1 MNTSVKITVL
11 VDTESFDEN
20 LAKEHGFS
28 AWIETE
34 GRHIL
39 FDTGQTGGMLV
50 NAERLNIDLKK
61 ADTLVLS
68 HGHFDHTGQIP
79 QFLELNHHARIYC
92 CADLDRT
99 RYSCKIG
106 TAPRSIGMPDAS
118 KKALSSISASRIHEL
133 GTPRYLTPR
142 VGMTGPVPRE
152 SLLEDTGG
160 PFFLDDHRGV
170 DDLIEDDQ
178 SMWFET
184 DKGLLILLGCCHA
197 GLVNTVEYIKQIS
210 GIDKVHGIIGGMHL
224 VNANEERLQYTFDH
238 LKRWKTDKLVPCH
251 CTGQIPVAKMIEA
264 IGSDIVTWG
273 CSGYTVEA

>member
-1 MNTSVKITVL
+1 MSTSVKITVL

-20 LAKEHGFS
+20 LTKEHGFS
-28 AWIETE
+28 AWIEADN
-34 GRHIL
+34 RHIL
-39 FDTGQTGGMLV
+39 FDTGQIGGMLT
-50 NAERLNIDLKK
+50 NAQRLNIDLKQ

-79 QFLELNHHARIYC
+79 AFLALNDTADIYS
-92 CADLDRT
+92 CANLDIT

-106 TAPRSIGMPDAS
+106 TDPRSIGMPEAARQ
-118 KKALSSISASRIHEL
+118 ALSAIPSSRIHEL
-133 GTPRYLTPR
+133 GTPRYLAPGI
-142 VGMTGPVPRE
+142 GMTGPVPRH
-152 SLLEDTGG
+152 SSFEDTGG

-184 DKGLLILLGCCHA
+184 EKGLLILLGCCHA
-197 GLVNTVEYIKQIS
+197 GLVNTVEYIRQIS

-224 VNANEERLQYTFDH
+224 VNADEKRLQYTFDN
-238 LKRWKTDKLVPCH
+238 LKHWKPDVLVPCH
-251 CTGQIPVAKMIEA
+251 CTGQVPVAKMIEA

-273 CSGYTVEA
+273 CSGYTLTA

>member
-11 VDTESFDEN
+11 VDTESFDDN

-39 FDTGQTGGMLV
+39 FDTGQTGGMLT
-50 NAERLNIDLKK
+50 NARRLDIDLNK

-79 QFLELNHHARIYC
+79 SFLALNDHAQIYC
-92 CADLDRT
+92 CNDLDIT

-106 TAPRSIGMPDAS
+106 TEPRSIGMPDAS
-118 KKALSSISASRIHEL
+118 REALSSISPSRIHEID
-133 GTPRYLTPR
+133 TPRYLTTR
-142 VGMTGPVPRE
+142 VGMTGPVPRQ
-152 SLLEDTGG
+152 SILEDTGG
-160 PFFLDDHRGV
+160 PFFLDDHRGTR
-170 DDLIEDDQ
+170 DLIEDDQ

-184 DKGLLILLGCCHA
+184 GKGLLILLGCCHA

-224 VNANEERLQYTFDH
+224 VNANEERLQYTFDNM
-238 LKRWKTDKLVPCH
+238 KRWKPDILIPCH
-251 CTGQIPVAKMIEA
+251 CTGQVPVAKMIEA
-264 IGSDIVTWG
+264 IGNDIVKWG
-273 CSGYTVEA
+273 SSGITIEA

>member
-1 MNTSVKITVL
+1 MSTSVKITVL

-28 AWIETE
+28 AWIDA
-34 GRHIL
+34 GDRHIL
-39 FDTGQTGGMLV
+39 FDTGQIGGMLS
-50 NAERLNIDLKK
+50 NAQRLGIDLKQ

-79 QFLELNHHARIYC
+79 QFLEQNDKAQIYC
-92 CADLDRT
+92 CYNLDIT

-106 TAPRSIGMPDAS
+106 TAPRSIGMPEAS
-118 KKALSSISASRIHEL
+118 RQALASISPSRIHEVN
-133 GTPRYLTPR
+133 TPRYLTPHI
-142 VGMTGPVPRE
+142 GITGPVPRT
-152 SLLEDTGG
+152 SRFEDTGG

-170 DDLIEDDQ
+170 DYLIEDDQ

-224 VNANEERLQYTFDH
+224 VNADETRLQYTFDNM
-238 LKRWKTDKLVPCH
+238 KRWKPDILIPCH
-251 CTGQIPVAKMIEA
+251 CTGATPVARMIEA
-264 IGSDIVTWG
+264 IGSDIVKWG
-273 CSGYTVEA
+273 CSGFTVEA

>member
-79 QFLELNHHARIYC
+79 QFLELNEHAQIYC
-92 CADLDRT
+92 CTDLDRT

-118 KKALSSISASRIHEL
+118 KQALSSISASRIHEL
-133 GTPRYLTPR
+133 GTPRYLTPG

-152 SLLEDTGG
+152 SILEDTGG
-160 PFFLDDHRGV
+160 PFFLDDHRGL

>member
-34 GRHIL
+34 NRHIL
-39 FDTGQTGGMLV
+39 FDTGQIGGMLA
-50 NAERLNIDLKK
+50 NARRLNIDLDK

-79 QFLELNHHARIYC
+79 QFLELNHHANIYC
-92 CADLDRT
+92 CCNADIT

-106 TAPRSIGMPDAS
+106 TAPRSIGMPEAS
-118 KKALSSISASRIHEL
+118 REALSSISAGRIHEL
-133 GTPRYLTPR
+133 DTPRYLTPQI
-142 VGMTGPVPRE
+142 GMTGPVPRN
-152 SLLEDTGG
+152 SILEDTGG
-160 PFFLDDHRGV
+160 PFFLDDHRGT

-184 DKGLLILLGCCHA
+184 EKGLLILLGCCHA
-197 GLVNTVEYIKQIS
+197 GLVNTVEYIRQIS
-210 GIDKVHGIIGGMHL
+210 GIDKIHGIIGGMHL
-224 VNANEERLQYTFDH
+224 VNAGEERLQYTFSH
-238 LKRWKTDKLVPCH
+238 LKSWKPDLLVPCH
-251 CTGQIPVAKMIEA
+251 CTGQVPVAKMIEA
-264 IGSDIVTWG
+264 IGSDIVKWG

>member
-1 MNTSVKITVL
+1 MGKTVKITVL
-11 VDTESFDEN
+11 VDTESFNEN

-28 AWIETE
+28 AWVESE

-39 FDTGQTGGMLV
+39 FDTGQIGGMLE
-50 NAERLNIDLKK
+50 NAQKLGIDLAK

-68 HGHFDHTGQIP
+68 HGHFDHTGQLP
-79 QFLELNHHARIYC
+79 QFLAINDKAEIHC
-92 CADLDRT
+92 CENSDIT

-106 TAPRSIGMPDAS
+106 TAPRSIGMPEAS
-118 KKALSSISASRIHEL
+118 RAALASISPSRIH
-133 GTPRYLTPR
+133 TMNTHRYLAPKI
-142 VGMTGPVPRE
+142 GMTGPVPRL
-152 SLLEDTGG
+152 SPVEDTGG

-197 GLVNTVEYIKQIS
+197 GLVNTVEYIKRIS
-210 GIDKVHGIIGGMHL
+210 GIDKLYGIIGGMHL
-224 VNANEERLQYTFDH
+224 VNADEQRLQYTFENM
-238 LKRWKTDKLVPCH
+238 KRWKPEVLVPCH
-251 CTGQIPVAKMIEA
+251 CTGATPVARMIDA

-273 CSGYTVEA
+273 SSGYTIEV

>member
-251 CTGQIPVAKMIEA
+251 CTGQVPVAKMIEA

>member
-79 QFLELNHHARIYC
+79 QFLELNDHARIYC

-170 DDLIEDDQ
+170 DDLIERATKN
-178 SMWFET
+178 S
-184 DKGLLILLGCCHA
+184 A
-197 GLVNTVEYIKQIS
+197 S
-210 GIDKVHGIIGGMHL
+210 G
-224 VNANEERLQYTFDH
+224 
-238 LKRWKTDKLVPCH
+238 
-251 CTGQIPVAKMIEA
+251 
-264 IGSDIVTWG
+264 DIVLFHNDSKYIVQALPGILAKYQAEGFEVVPVSELLLQGETTIDNTG
-273 CSGYTVEA
+273 RQHQKEPATNTI

>member
-79 QFLELNHHARIYC
+79 QFLELNDHARIYC

-118 KKALSSISASRIHEL
+118 KQALSSIPAGRIHEL

-152 SLLEDTGG
+152 SILEDTGG

-224 VNANEERLQYTFDH
+224 VNANEERLKYTFDH

-251 CTGQIPVAKMIEA
+251 CTGQVPVARMIEA

>member
-39 FDTGQTGGMLV
+39 FDTGQTGGMLE
-50 NAERLNIDLKK
+50 NAKRLGIDLKK

-79 QFLELNHHARIYC
+79 QFLELNDKAVIYC
-92 CADLDRT
+92 CYDLGIT

-106 TAPRSIGMPDAS
+106 TDPRSIGMPEAS
-118 KKALSSISASRIHEL
+118 REALSTISQSRIHEI
-133 GTPRYLTPR
+133 GTPRYLTNR
-142 VGMTGPVPRE
+142 VGMTGPVPRD
-152 SLLEDTGG
+152 SMFEDTGG
-160 PFFLDDHRGV
+160 PFFLDDHRGER
-170 DDLIEDDQ
+170 DLIEDDQ

-197 GLVNTVEYIKQIS
+197 GLVNTVEYIRAIS
-210 GIDKVHGIIGGMHL
+210 GIDRIHGIIGGMHL
-224 VNANEERLQYTFDH
+224 VNADEKRLQYTFDNM
-238 LKRWKTDKLVPCH
+238 KSWKPDILVPCH
-251 CTGQIPVAKMIEA
+251 CTGQVPVARMIEA